1 MLVTFRGKRVKGKSY
16 PRLDLVSFLQSGIH
30 PKPIIIFIGLLL
42 IQQQQQQHIR
52 VANIRKADFSIEE
65 LRCHGAAKIRK
76 QVTITSFSELLRLIC
91 GQLL

>member
-1 MLVTFRGKRVKGKSY
+1 MSLVGVKGLRAKVTHDWIWF
-16 PRLDLVSFLQSGIH
+16 PFFRSGIH

-52 VANIRKADFSIEE
+52 VANIRKADFSIQE

-76 QVTITSFSELLRLIC
+76 QVTITSFLELLRLIC